1 MVVSEGLQGSGY
13 RGSRYDP
20 GCTCHPVGLSG
31 LCNWGI
37 WGLWVQ
43 GSAGR
48 VGRGGESWG
57 SSGGLAEM
65 GDGGQAGL
73 GAGGVCW
80 SDGPESR
87 RPLEGAPRQ
96 RPHYR
101 LHLVKECKSQA
112 GPGGLHLG
120 PAGRDQ
126 SALRCRPASPQA
138 AVWLWQS
145 SCHRTAALSPLKSV
159 QVLQVVPGGQEY

>member
-1 MVVSEGLQGSGY
+1 M
-13 RGSRYDP
+13 
-20 GCTCHPVGLSG
+20 
-31 LCNWGI
+31 
-37 WGLWVQ
+37 Q

-96 RPHYR
+96 RPHYPEFEKKACFSKR
-101 LHLVKECKSQA
+101 E
-112 GPGGLHLG
+112 
-120 PAGRDQ
+120 
-126 SALRCRPASPQA
+126 
-138 AVWLWQS
+138 
-145 SCHRTAALSPLKSV
+145 
-159 QVLQVVPGGQEY
+159 